1 MINYATFDRIAIRDV
16 WAELARQVKKHGDDS
31 CPNLPAN
38 DPRWLPILVEEV
50 GEVATEVANLDPGH
64 EPVDLRKE
72 LVQVAAVTIAWIAA
86 IDREA
91 EQ

>member
-1 MINYATFDRIAIRDV
+1 MISATHLQDIVADIAAEHIRQR
-16 WAELARQVKKHGDDS
+16 EKHGDES
-31 CPNLPAN
+31 CQDLPAGH
-38 DPRWLPILVEEV
+38 RAWLPILVEEV